1 MHLRTSTIT
10 LLCSIGISITSVQ
23 ANNDPNNDTLI
34 ALLAFDVG
42 ATVLLVRSLISRRA
56 SQPELNKLPSYQA
69 TINAQISQLANHS
82 PGSIEESEKNFYA
95 AGIDHASTIRSL
107 NVDKPTLVKI
117 TSEQQAITKGLL
129 TEVTKIR
136 GLLSDA
142 LRSRSTK
149 PVTKKLTTLRAEVRK
164 IGEAVSSQIMRQRT
178 LFL

>member
-34 ALLAFDVG
+34 ALLAVVAAFDVG

-95 AGIDHASTIRSL
+95 VGIDHASTIRSL
-107 NVDKPTLVKI
+107 NVDKPTLG
-117 TSEQQAITKGLL
+117 QDNL
-129 TEVTKIR
+129 
-136 GLLSDA
+136 
-142 LRSRSTK
+142 
-149 PVTKKLTTLRAEVRK
+149 
-164 IGEAVSSQIMRQRT
+164 
-178 LFL
+178 